1 MMPWQLKEKRFQT
14 ALTAKKNENTD
25 CCINLIKKRINIMN
39 FAAKK
44 LAIHKLSDFKK
55 S

>member
-14 ALTAKKNENTD
+14 ALTAKKKENTD
-25 CCINLIKKRINIMN
+25 CCINLIKKNIRN

-44 LAIHKLSDFKK
+44 ITIHKLLDFKK

>member
-14 ALTAKKNENTD
+14 ALTAKKRKYRLLHKFN
-25 CCINLIKKRINIMN
+25 KKKNIRN

-44 LAIHKLSDFKK
+44 ITIHKLLDFKK

>member
-14 ALTAKKNENTD
+14 ALTAKKKENTD
-25 CCINLIKKRINIMN
+25 CCINLIKKKIRN

-44 LAIHKLSDFKK
+44 ITIHKLLDFKK

>member
-14 ALTAKKNENTD
+14 ALTAKK
-25 CCINLIKKRINIMN
+25 KKHRLLHKFNKKKYIRN

-44 LAIHKLSDFKK
+44 ITIHKLLDFKK